1 MRFSWNRISM
11 TSFRMGSSPEWC
23 TPTPRFSIGS
33 SAPTCA
39 PGARNLLYFPRKRAT
54 KRLCPFRY
62 AEVGTQLKPASIPS
76 KAPVWDLRYRGAH
89 QYVVLRTKCA

>member
-39 PGARNLLYFPRKRAT
+39 PGARNSLYFPLAKEQRSAFALFVML
-54 KRLCPFRY
+54 RL
-62 AEVGTQLKPASIPS
+62 GLS
-76 KAPVWDLRYRGAH
+76 
-89 QYVVLRTKCA
+89 